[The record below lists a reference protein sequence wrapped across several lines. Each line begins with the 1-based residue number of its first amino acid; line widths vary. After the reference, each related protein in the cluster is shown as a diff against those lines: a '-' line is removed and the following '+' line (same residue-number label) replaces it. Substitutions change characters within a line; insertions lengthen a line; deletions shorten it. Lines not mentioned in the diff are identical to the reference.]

1 MNFIHEMIGTKSFD
15 ANKSVTYYRESD
27 GDDHH
32 YFYQLLLI
40 MCIVYRRAVHVS
52 VYDKNFDDQVR
63 PTVVPDDVI
72 QPGSDKYWSPHPQ
85 TGVFGPAA
93 EHSQVAGGERSFY
106 SSAAANGGEDSVL
119 EQKAFFRPLEDL
131 EKPIEL

>member
-1 MNFIHEMIGTKSFD
+1 MAANSQCRGLVGIGKRFVNQIRAGTSPDPIHSPFL
-15 ANKSVTYYRESD
+15 A
-27 GDDHH
+27 
-32 YFYQLLLI
+32 L
-40 MCIVYRRAVHVS
+40 RRAVHFS

>member
-1 MNFIHEMIGTKSFD
+1 MAANSQCRGLVGIGKRFVNQIRAGTSPDPIHSPFL
-15 ANKSVTYYRESD
+15 A
-27 GDDHH
+27 
-32 YFYQLLLI
+32 L
-40 MCIVYRRAVHVS
+40 RRAVHVS

-63 PTVVPDDVI
+63 PSIVPDDVI

-93 EHSQVAGGERSFY
+93 EHSQVAGGERSFHL
-106 SSAAANGGEDSVL
+106 SAAANGGEDSVL

>member
-1 MNFIHEMIGTKSFD
+1 MAANSQCRGLVGIGKRFVNQIRAGTSPDPIHSPIL
-15 ANKSVTYYRESD
+15 A
-27 GDDHH
+27 
-32 YFYQLLLI
+32 L
-40 MCIVYRRAVHVS
+40 RRAVHFS

-93 EHSQVAGGERSFY
+93 EHSQVAGTFHL
-106 SSAAANGGEDSVL
+106 SAAANGGEESVL